1 MKWNSGLTVAL
12 GSMLAAVALALGGD
26 AGGNGGTQMAGT
38 VLSSQGSDLNAD
50 WTRSEYAA
58 ASGTVAVPV
67 AEFNDVVQRYC
78 VMCHNDQLQTG
89 NLSLQQFDV
98 AQAPD
103 QAEIAEQ
110 MIRKLR
116 ADMMPPP
123 GVPRPGGDTLVAL
136 VRTLEELVDEA
147 AAIRPNPGSRPFQRL
162 NQPEYE
168 RAIADLFGLDVDA
181 ATWLPSDAVSANF
194 DNIADAQVLSATLM
208 DGYLN
213 AASEISRMVTGSE
226 AIRPVDRVFQNSRF
240 LSQHSWDRLPGAPY
254 GTRGG
259 ISVVHHFPADGYY
272 SISLEFMAGK
282 SELLEYQ
289 DIDVSVNGE
298 QVALLAYGGP
308 IDFQGRREFPIESES
323 FFVQA
328 GHHRLTA
335 AFVRHQD
342 GPYEDLI
349 RPHEFSGAGTEVHY
363 GTTSLPHVREMT
375 LSGPFGVTG
384 VSESQVL
391 NQLLTCRPQS
401 ETEAEAR
408 PCAEEILSRVA
419 TQAYRRPL
427 QDRDLRGIME
437 FYDVGAED
445 AGFLV
450 GLRSGLEAIL
460 ASPHFIFR
468 VERVPEGLP
477 EDQPFRIAD
486 LDLASRL
493 SFFLWGSAPDD
504 ELRGLAARGE
514 LSNPGVL
521 EAQAIRMMADPRS
534 EALGTRFA
542 AQWLRL
548 QDLDRVRP
556 DAYWFPDY
564 SEQLAS
570 SMRTET
576 ILFFNSLVQ
585 EDRSLLD
592 LYTADYT
599 FVNERLA
606 RHYGIPGVV
615 GDGFRRVQYPENSAR
630 SGLLGHGSVL
640 MLTSLGNRTSPVLR
654 GKWVM
659 EVLLDT
665 PPPPP
670 PPGVPD
676 LAQTDENEEARV
688 LTTRERMEMHR
699 ASPACASCHVF
710 MDPIGLA
717 LDNFDVTG
725 KWRSREFGMPLDT
738 RGELWNGAPVT
749 SPTELATALVG
760 FEDAL
765 VRTFTLNLMAYA
777 LGRRVEYFDQ
787 PTVRRIA
794 RTAAE
799 QDYRLSSFIMGV
811 IQSDPFQTR
820 LPPAF
825 ADQRDI
831 RD

>member
-1 MKWNSGLTVAL
+1 MRWSFGSTLAL
-12 GSMLAAVALALGGD
+12 GSMVAAVALALAGD
-26 AGGNGGTQMAGT
+26 AGLDEGTHLAGT
-38 VLSSQGSDLNAD
+38 ARPFQDASRTAE
-50 WTRSEYAA
+50 WTRSSSAA
-58 ASGTVAVPV
+58 PEAVPV
-67 AEFNDVVQRYC
+67 ADLTGVVQRYC
-78 VMCHNDQLQTG
+78 VVCHNDQLETG
-89 NLSLQQFDV
+89 NLSLQHFDV
-98 AQAPD
+98 ERAPD
-103 QAEIAEQ
+103 HAEIAEKV
-110 MIRKLR
+110 IRKLR

-123 GVPRPGGDTLVAL
+123 GVPRPGGDSLVAL
-136 VRTLEELVDEA
+136 ARTLEEMVDEA
-147 AAIRPNPGSRPFQRL
+147 AAARPNPGTRPFQRL

-168 RAIADLFGLDVDA
+168 RAIADLFGLDVYA
-181 ATWLPSDAVSANF
+181 GTWLPSDAVSANF

-213 AASEISRMVTGSE
+213 AASEIARMVTGAE
-226 AIRPVDRVFQNSRF
+226 AIRPVDRVYQNSRF
-240 LSQHSWDRLPGAPY
+240 LSQHPWDRVEGAPF

-308 IDFQGRREFPIESES
+308 IDFQGRREFPIESEP
-323 FFVQA
+323 FFVPA

-335 AFVRHQD
+335 AFVRHQE

-349 RPHEFSGAGTEVHY
+349 RPHEFSGTGTEVHY

-375 LSGPFGVTG
+375 VSGPFDVSG
-384 VSESQVL
+384 VSESAAL
-391 NQLLTCRPQS
+391 TALLTCRPG
-401 ETEAEAR
+401 TEAEAR

-427 QDRDLRGIME
+427 QDRDVRGIME
-437 FYDVGAED
+437 FYEVGAREG
-445 AGFLV
+445 GFLV
-450 GLRSGLEAIL
+450 GLRSGLEAVL

-468 VERVPEGLP
+468 VERVPDGVP
-477 EDQPFRIAD
+477 QDQPFRIAD

-493 SFFLWGSAPDD
+493 SFFLWGSAPDQ
-504 ELRGLAARGE
+504 ELRDLAARGE
-514 LSNPGVL
+514 LSDPAVL
-521 EAQAIRMMADPRS
+521 EAQARRMLADPRS

-564 SEQLAS
+564 SEQLAA
-570 SMRTET
+570 SMREET
-576 ILFFNSLVQ
+576 IRFFNSLVQ

-606 RHYGIPGVV
+606 RHYGMPGIV
-615 GDGFRRVQYPENSAR
+615 GEEFRRVRYPEGSPR
-630 SGLLGHGSVL
+630 SGLFGHGSVL

-676 LAQTDENEEARV
+676 LAQTDESQEARV

-725 KWRSREFGMPLDT
+725 KWRTREFGMPLDT

-749 SPTELATALVG
+749 SPTELAGALVA
-760 FEDAL
+760 FEEPL

-794 RTAAE
+794 RAAQE
-799 QDYRLSSFIMGV
+799 EDYRLSSFIMGV

-820 LPPAF
+820 LPAAV
-825 ADQRDI
+825 ADQRDR